1 MKEDSMLNDEE
12 KMRADEKK
20 LKEELLEIYEKNKKA
35 FIDAEET
42 AAEMRFFAAPTLEHR
57 DALEHIMRY
66 MERTKDGNITRSA
79 LKELE
84 NAKGHEVRAYYD
96 VVDYYSILVRDD
108 INQVLQRVS
117 NRKIRKNWKEY
128 SDVKTTMYDMSEKIK
143 NVRKQKRN
151 DMEVIE
157 KYEEVFEYFHDQHKQ
172 FINEILPML
181 NSK

>member
-42 AAEMRFFAAPTLEHR
+42 TAEMRFFAAPTLEHR

-66 MERTKDGNITRSA
+66 MERTKDGNITRST

-84 NAKGHEVRAYYD
+84 SAKGHEVRAYYD

-108 INQVLQRVS
+108 INQVLKRVS

-172 FINEILPML
+172 FINEILPIL
-181 NSK
+181 NS